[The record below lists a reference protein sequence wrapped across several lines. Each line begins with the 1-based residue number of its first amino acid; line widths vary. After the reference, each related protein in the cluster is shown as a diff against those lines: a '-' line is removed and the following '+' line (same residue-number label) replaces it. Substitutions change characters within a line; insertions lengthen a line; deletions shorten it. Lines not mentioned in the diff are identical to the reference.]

1 MFGVLIL
8 ALSIICV
15 AMLLLVTMHVEA
27 DDNWIATLA
36 LFNVEYQNL
45 PQKTV
50 NLGLK
55 CNASFKKNI
64 QVFTPEHT

>member
-15 AMLLLVTMHVEA
+15 AMLLLITMHVKA

-50 NLGLK
+50 LN
-55 CNASFKKNI
+55 C
-64 QVFTPEHT
+64 